1 MAIAP
6 VAMEADFRKEFGG
19 HAVEAY
25 GPLII
30 DAMRGDQSLFKH
42 RTEVEG
48 AWSAVMPFLDARS
61 APLREGIVG
70 NYTQGSW
77 GPKSADDMM
86 LRDGRA
92 WHDG

>member
-6 VAMEADFRKEFGG
+6 IAMQADFRKEFGG
-19 HAVEAY
+19 QPIEAY
-25 GPLII
+25 GPLIV

-48 AWSAVMPFLDARS
+48 AWGAVMPFLDDRS
-61 APLREGIVG
+61 APLREGIAG
-70 NYTQGSW
+70 NYAQGSW
-77 GPKSADDMM
+77 GPRAADDLMQ
-86 LRDGRA
+86 RDGRA